1 MRSVASCEKWTFAGN
16 PETLVAGRRGQR
28 GFTLIELLV
37 VIAIIAILI
46 GLLLPAVQKVRE
58 AAARIQCQNNLKQLA
73 LALHNY
79 HDSHGSFPPNPAAI
93 LLTGGVPEDGAK
105 DGYRFIVSSN
115 TTPNTVVVLAEPDPG
130 VTGSDS
136 GELFVGRN
144 GRLPI
149 THLSLHPTP
158 NAADGRNKMFDRVLA
173 VGAKSM
179 NQLTA
184 LLPFIEQDN
193 LYKETLPFLQKP
205 SPDVDVLL
213 RTLTRNGVFSAR
225 SFHTGGVNFAMA
237 DGSVRT
243 VFKNFTTGVFEAMRF
258 GVNNERWTK
267 IPAVQL
273 TDEPIRAIFNFG
285 DIGILTR
292 EWVVDPRQ
300 ERALLDYLKRAEGAV
315 GAEQARLLGDYIA
328 VLQKVRGS
336 ELVATHADAL
346 IQIAATM
353 KAAAQ

>member
-1 MRSVASCEKWTFAGN
+1 
-16 PETLVAGRRGQR
+16 
-28 GFTLIELLV
+28 
-37 VIAIIAILI
+37 
-46 GLLLPAVQKVRE
+46 
-58 AAARIQCQNNLKQLA
+58 
-73 LALHNY
+73 
-79 HDSHGSFPPNPAAI
+79 
-93 LLTGGVPEDGAK
+93 
-105 DGYRFIVSSN
+105 
-115 TTPNTVVVLAEPDPG
+115 
-130 VTGSDS
+130 
-136 GELFVGRN
+136 
-144 GRLPI
+144 
-149 THLSLHPTP
+149 
-158 NAADGRNKMFDRVLA
+158 MFDRVLA